1 MTRTLAIAALLACSM
16 YSSSA
21 WAEEAYFRTPS
32 KNIYC
37 AYFDYDGRPEVRC
50 DIRSFTSTMGKRPA
64 DCDLDFGQAFAVRS
78 DSRRG
83 AAICHGDTVLD
94 PNARALPYGQTWRW
108 RDLSCASSP
117 AGLRCANAKGAGFEI
132 SREKRT
138 ACSIRSV
145 LVSPAVPRPTV
156 RMPCKDTVESSRK

>member
-1 MTRTLAIAALLACSM
+1 MRRLALAFALALAGAGAAAQDNTFRSPSGNIGCF
-16 YSSSA
+16 
-21 WAEEAYFRTPS
+21 AY
-32 KNIYC
+32 
-37 AYFDYDGRPEVRC
+37 DEDGVAGLRC
-50 DIRSFTSTMGKRPA
+50 DIAKIAGRPLRRPA

-94 PNARALPYGQTWRW
+94 PNARALPYGRTWRW

-132 SREKRT
+132 SREKQR
-138 ACSIRSV
+138 V
-145 LVSPAVPRPTV
+145 F
-156 RMPCKDTVESSRK
+156 